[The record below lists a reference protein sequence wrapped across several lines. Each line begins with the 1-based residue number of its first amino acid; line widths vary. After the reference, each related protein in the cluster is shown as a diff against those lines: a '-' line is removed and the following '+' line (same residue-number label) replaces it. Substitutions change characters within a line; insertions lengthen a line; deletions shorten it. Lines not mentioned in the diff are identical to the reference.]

1 MKKILYLLTIVL
13 GLFSCT
19 TNIIDDTEDA
29 IAGIDYPA
37 TDNIEGGSIT
47 YKYNDGVIVINES
60 NSNYLQRVEADT
72 ILYFSKTAISKFNLA
87 EGNVISSGLVNDLTP
102 YGLGNKILSVEKNGD
117 LIRCVTTSAP
127 LDEIFEV
134 LDIDAD
140 IQLFC
145 DTISQK
151 MVDAN
156 GNTVTVEVTE
166 NQSSSRAS
174 VGSPNIITIN
184 LGNKS
189 NDTRI
194 GPYLTGSMSLGAIAT
209 LDINIK
215 ERKSECSLA
224 LYAGFEG
231 ELGTQTTWSG
241 YKKLLPKTGKWNIV
255 TGVVSVGPVVLR
267 PFIDAELGV
276 QGKIEGTISTKMSK
290 QFGGKFGFKNGS
302 SFHENLTNSSTD
314 IVKNISV
321 DAKGEINLVT
331 KLNFGMGLYTKNIA
345 VGIDPSVSTG
355 FSTDF
360 KLNNENLFR
369 NHPNLD
375 FKITADAD
383 AFFYA
388 EFFGKEFS
396 HAQANLVS
404 IELFSHSWPLLPA
417 LVENSLEINKR
428 KYDGPLMFD
437 AEYKLQGGLLTDL
450 SNKLGNQFDAF
461 TIMPT
466 FRVYRGGKE
475 IYHII
480 DAQEI
485 KGSSTQKFEFEL
497 GNLEH
502 DVSYTGK
509 PCIIIGNN
517 MYDEDGIPFSSTS
530 PTAAITDIV
539 QTGAANGSFYHHGSN
554 YDYEFYF
561 YVNAQIK
568 GSDNCKEWGI
578 YDPKSEHIYYPNTLE
593 DGRVTQYWTAW
604 SNNSSATFTKTP
616 YVILKEDGSTK
627 YFEEHSHTLY
637 YGGYFASPAKQSTFE
652 TRALKTIKKGDL
664 IMRLD
669 SVKYEKFK

>member
-1 MKKILYLLTIVL
+1 MKKLFYFLSVVL
-13 GLFSCT
+13 GFFSCT
-19 TNIIDDTEDA
+19 TNIIDDTEDL
-29 IAGIDYPA
+29 IAGIDFPT

-47 YKYNDGVIVINES
+47 YQYYDGVIVINES
-60 NSNYLQRVEADT
+60 NSNYLKKVDADT
-72 ILYFSKTAISKFNLA
+72 ILYFSKSVTSKFDLT
-87 EGNVISSGLVNDLTP
+87 EGNVISSGLVNDITP
-102 YGLGNKILSVEKNGD
+102 YGLGNKILSVEDHGD
-117 LIRCVTTSAP
+117 FIRCVTTSAP

-134 LDIDAD
+134 LEIDAD

-151 MVDAN
+151 IVDAD
-156 GNTVTVEVTE
+156 GNIVSVEAAE
-166 NQSSSRAS
+166 NLSETRAS
-174 VGSPNIITIN
+174 IGSPNVITIN

-189 NDTRI
+189 NDTRF

-209 LDINIK
+209 LDINLK
-215 ERKSECSLA
+215 EHRSECSLA

-231 ELGTQTTWSG
+231 EIGIQATWSG
-241 YKKLLPKTGKWNIV
+241 YKKILPKNGTWNIV
-255 TGVVSVGPVVLR
+255 TGVVSVGPIVLR

-276 QGKIEGTISTKMSK
+276 QGKIEGTVSTKMSK
-290 QFGGKFGFKNGS
+290 QFGGKFGFRNGN
-302 SFHENLTNSSTD
+302 SFYESLTNSSTD

-321 DAKGEINLVT
+321 DARGEFGLVT

-345 VGIDPSVSTG
+345 VGIDPSISAG

-360 KLNNENLFR
+360 MLNNKNLFR
-369 NHPNLD
+369 DHPNLD
-375 FKITADAD
+375 FKVTADAD

-388 EFFGKEFS
+388 EFFGKQFS
-396 HAQANLVS
+396 HAQANLAS

-437 AEYKLQGGLLTDL
+437 AEYKLQGGLLTEL

-461 TIMPT
+461 TIIPT
-466 FRVYRGGKE
+466 FRVFRGGNE
-475 IYHII
+475 VYHII
-480 DAQEI
+480 DAQDI
-485 KGSSTQKFEFEL
+485 KWLGTQKFEFEL
-497 GNLEH
+497 GDLEH

-539 QTGAANGSFYHHGSN
+539 QTGAANGSFYHNGYN
-554 YDYEFYF
+554 YNYEFYF

-578 YDPKSEHIYYPNTLE
+578 YSPKSDAIYNPLPLE
-593 DGRVTQYWTAW
+593 DGRVTQYWTGW
-604 SNNSSATFTKTP
+604 SNNPSMTVTQTP
-616 YVILKEDGSTK
+616 YVILKEDGSYK
-627 YFEEHSHTLY
+627 YFEEHSASLY
-637 YGGYFASPAKQSTFE
+637 YGGYFASPAKKSNPH
-652 TRALKTIKKGDL
+652 TRALKTIQQGDVIL
-664 IMRLD
+664 RLD